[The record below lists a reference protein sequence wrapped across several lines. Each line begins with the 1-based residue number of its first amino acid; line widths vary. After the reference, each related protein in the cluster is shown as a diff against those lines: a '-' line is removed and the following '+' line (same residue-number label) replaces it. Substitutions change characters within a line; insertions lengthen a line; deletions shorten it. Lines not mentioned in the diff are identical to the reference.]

1 MLVKDISHHLQ
12 TNRSIDWIFN
22 VSQFLLHHLLKE
34 GEKKKQGMIYC
45 FTVDDDFLP
54 HWMNR
59 EKDNI
64 FTLQQN
70 TPKTNINL
78 TQECDMI

>member
-1 MLVKDISHHLQ
+1 MSASFYCTIYWK
-12 TNRSIDWIFN
+12 
-22 VSQFLLHHLLKE
+22 KE
-34 GEKKKQGMIYC
+34 EKKQGMIYC